1 MEFGKERRRRQKTL
15 KLVTSRFV
23 RITDPSCLFST
34 IALLLFYRQ
43 DIKKKTKKLSFQS
56 EIFSF
61 LERKREKYKHAAIRE
76 ELGV

>member
-34 IALLLFYRQ
+34 IALLLFSRQ
-43 DIKKKTKKLSFQS
+43 DIKKTKKLSFQS